1 MQLASLVA
9 RIHYFNL
16 SLAILEENKDFFFK
30 VLLQKLFFFC
40 VWNKSIQCSGNSY
53 RLILNTDKTSL
64 AILVDSS

>member
-30 VLLQKLFFFC
+30 VLLQKLFFFAC
-40 VWNKSIQCSGNSY
+40 GTKAYSVQE
-53 RLILNTDKTSL
+53 TVT
-64 AILVDSS
+64 A